1 MRGILRVTQVKLQ
14 EPKACEVQWWRR
26 KSKPHFHFTHTF
38 SSALLRYIYQLTMQQ
53 VDLLILGAGWT
64 SSFLIPLLKER
75 NFTFAATTTDGRS
88 VEGSDTIKWRF
99 ESDGKNGSKLGSLP
113 LAFPLTSAEQTDFLV
128 NSYLDG
134 HSKHRDH
141 VGFIQLG
148 STGIWQIPQSTIWVS
163 RKSPYNH
170 SMPRAIAEDA
180 LLKHDGCVLNLA
192 GLWGGPR
199 DPSDWVGRVAK
210 TKEDVKGKKS
220 LHLVHGLDVS
230 RAIISVIK
238 DWKTAKGQRWM
249 LTDGFVYDWWALFAG
264 WADKK
269 KQGDAGA
276 AGDKVDDMPSDQ
288 ARWVYELMAE
298 EKVWAL
304 PRSMNVLGR
313 AYYSD
318 FWTTFGLA
326 PLKARV

>member
-1 MRGILRVTQVKLQ
+1 VS
-14 EPKACEVQWWRR
+14 EP
-26 KSKPHFHFTHTF
+26 SKPHSIGNRPRVLHYTNNT
-38 SSALLRYIYQLTMQQ
+38 IMQQ

-64 SSFLIPLLKER
+64 SSFLIPLLQQR
-75 NFTFAATTTDGRS
+75 NYTFAATTTDGRS

-99 ESDGKNGSKLGSLP
+99 DPDSKDGSNLGSLP
-113 LAFPLTSAEQTDFLV
+113 LAKHVLITFPLTSAEQTDFLV
-128 NSYLDG
+128 KSYLDG
-134 HSKHRDH
+134 RSKHRDNIH
-141 VGFIQLG
+141 FIQLG
-148 STGIWQIPQSTIWVS
+148 STGIWQIAQATLWVT

-230 RAIISVIK
+230 RAIVAVMR

-264 WADKK
+264 WADKSK
-269 KQGDAGA
+269 KGDAETS
-276 AGDKVDDMPSDQ
+276 GDKVDDMPSDQ
-288 ARWVYELMAE
+288 ARWVYELMHE
-298 EKVWAL
+298 ERVWAL
-304 PRSMNVLGR
+304 PRSMNALGR

>member
-1 MRGILRVTQVKLQ
+1 
-14 EPKACEVQWWRR
+14 
-26 KSKPHFHFTHTF
+26 
-38 SSALLRYIYQLTMQQ
+38 MQQ
-53 VDLLILGAGWT
+53 VDILILGAGWT
-64 SSFLIPLLKER
+64 STFLIPLLKQR
-75 NFTFAATTTDGRS
+75 NYTFAATTTDGRS
-88 VEGSDTIKWRF
+88 VAGSDTIKWRF
-99 ESDGKNGSKLGSLP
+99 DPDSKDGSDLASLP
-113 LAFPLTSAEQTDFLV
+113 LAQHVLITFPLTSAEQTDFLV
-128 NSYLDG
+128 KSYQDG
-134 HSKHRDH
+134 HSKHGDQTR
-141 VGFIQLG
+141 FIQFG
-148 STGIWQIPQSTIWVS
+148 STGIWQVPQTRLWLS

-192 GLWGGPR
+192 GLWGGSR
-199 DPSDWVGRVAK
+199 NPSDWVGRVAK
-210 TKEDVKGKKS
+210 TKDDVKGKKS
-220 LHLVHGLDVS
+220 LHLIHGEDVA
-230 RAIISVIK
+230 RAVIAIMG

-269 KQGDAGA
+269 KQESEDVNA

-288 ARWVYELMAE
+288 ARWVYELMHE

-304 PRSMNVLGR
+304 PRSMKVLGR